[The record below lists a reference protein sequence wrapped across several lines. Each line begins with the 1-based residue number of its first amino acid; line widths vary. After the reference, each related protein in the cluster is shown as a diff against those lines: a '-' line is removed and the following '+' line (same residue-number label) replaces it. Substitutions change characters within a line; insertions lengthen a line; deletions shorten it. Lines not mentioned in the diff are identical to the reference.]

1 MFRLTINTE
10 KFTQLTKNPK
20 FQKASFKVRTIC
32 RLKQHWI
39 PVLLIGEDVKEVLF
53 VKEDIQNA

>member
-20 FQKASFKVRTIC
+20 FQKAEFKVRTIC
-32 RLKQHWI
+32 RRRFHWI
-39 PVLLIGEDVKEVLF
+39 PILFEGEDFKEVLF
-53 VKEDIQNA
+53 IKEELI

>member
-1 MFRLTINTE
+1 MFSLTINAD
-10 KFTQLTKNPK
+10 KFTSLKKNPK
-20 FQKASFKVRTIC
+20 FQKASFQVKTIC